1 MGWDT
6 VRLRIAVYQLGSC
19 SGCINEFLSIGEMLL
34 EMISRNDAEL
44 LSPMISQLDSKI
56 EGCDISLVEGVVLSK
71 DDVERLREIREKSK
85 ILIALGSCAILGGIP
100 GLRRFI
106 QNGGMKASPIT
117 MYVDADYYVRGCP
130 IDRYELLDLI
140 GRILKGEW
148 FKQEERRFTIVRGS
162 IVDIE
167 GAILRL
173 DGGKCIVCGRC
184 IAVCRRITSALDY
197 AYRSIDTAVSTP
209 FNVKLD
215 ESTCIACGQC
225 TIYCPVGAI
234 VEVDSTRR
242 IKDILGRGVKP
253 TVYIEPEAI
262 VGLCEA
268 LNVNGGSYGKILEAF
283 RRMGCGRIILW
294 KPKLRIAAR
303 RGSVELIPYSE
314 AEARYIRIRHPDLL
328 GYMANPP
335 ILDDRDSIWITPCLA
350 RKISGGNIVT
360 VREAARLLAQV
371 DIDSLPE
378 ADFDEVELGGIDKE
392 VVKAVGVEGMER
404 IIERMKNGEARGDV
418 VLYVCPDGCL
428 YGGGQPYMEPYTKI
442 KRGEII
448 AQIRDKIEALE

>member
-19 SGCINEFLSIGEMLL
+19 SGCINEFLSIGEMLM

-173 DGGKCIVCGRC
+173 DGGKCIVCGCC

-197 AYRSIDTAVSTP
+197 AYM
-209 FNVKLD
+209 
-215 ESTCIACGQC
+215 
-225 TIYCPVGAI
+225 
-234 VEVDSTRR
+234 R
-242 IKDILGRGVKP
+242 IGV
-253 TVYIEPEAI
+253 
-262 VGLCEA
+262 
-268 LNVNGGSYGKILEAF
+268 
-283 RRMGCGRIILW
+283 
-294 KPKLRIAAR
+294 
-303 RGSVELIPYSE
+303 
-314 AEARYIRIRHPDLL
+314 
-328 GYMANPP
+328 
-335 ILDDRDSIWITPCLA
+335 
-350 RKISGGNIVT
+350 
-360 VREAARLLAQV
+360 
-371 DIDSLPE
+371 
-378 ADFDEVELGGIDKE
+378 
-392 VVKAVGVEGMER
+392 
-404 IIERMKNGEARGDV
+404 
-418 VLYVCPDGCL
+418 
-428 YGGGQPYMEPYTKI
+428 
-442 KRGEII
+442 
-448 AQIRDKIEALE
+448 